1 MDLRKKMPG
10 LYKSYSQGERLEDG
24 PEAPEAPMPAF
35 GLSEERAASPEY
47 QEAKQLQDEGIRGY
61 IDRSVN
67 DKLMADIKERN
78 PEISDEEAMQQ
89 IASMEQI
96 ASAGQ
101 MAGSIGNVTKMI
113 PNMVRAESAAEGL
126 AKAASKA
133 PARFGK
139 IINVIKE
146 RAPFVSEKVVP
157 VGKVIRAKK

>member
-24 PEAPEAPMPAF
+24 PEAPMPAF

-101 MAGSIGNVTKMI
+101 MAGSIGNITKMI

-126 AKAASKA
+126 AKAAGKA